1 MFVGSNI
8 AVFTFSNISWHCFA
22 ILLVLPCE
30 NLTRGLRLKV
40 VPQTTWA
47 SLGGWLETH
56 VHRDLSRA
64 ADSEPA
70 FNKIPGGPEHSKA
83 EVALGYEAKTGIA
96 GSPDVH
102 VLGSRLFSRS
112 SPLLSPHCVL
122 QARPACAFFWR
133 VWNSILYV
141 LIHFLSAHWEGLASC
156 GLRLFCYV
164 WLVYIICIFFSC
176 CFHNQKSFS

>member
-64 ADSEPA
+64 DDSEPA
-70 FNKIPGGPEHSKA
+70 FNKIPRGPEHSKA
-83 EVALGYEAKTGIA
+83 EVALGYEAKTELQGPQMCTSWGA
-96 GSPDVH
+96 D
-102 VLGSRLFSRS
+102 S
-112 SPLLSPHCVL
+112 SPEAHPYSLHTVCS
-122 QARPACAFFWR
+122 RPGQHVPFLKS
-133 VWNSILYV
+133 VNSILYV
-141 LIHFLSAHWEGLASC
+141 LTHFLSAYWEGLASC
-156 GLRLFCYV
+156 GLCLFCYV
-164 WLVYIICIFFSC
+164 WLIYIICIFFSC